1 MLRIVTRRGDG
12 YACCRLHAFFGRCLI
27 CWYCAQSYNSLGQ
40 NACTVAAYLMSTCN
54 GGCELSSLLCPCIN
68 ASSSLVVSSLS
79 QHSASMLWPP
89 DTTTRG
95 QVVMMTPICA
105 SATLSHIP
113 SLVHV
118 SHAKEKSGSRTDALH
133 RPFES
138 LGLTYLT
145 LDGRN
150 ICTTA
155 QRFCLPRREFPVA
168 VENLMCLT

>member
-1 MLRIVTRRGDG
+1 LFLFSGFVVAKISAPDCNTSWR
-12 YACCRLHAFFGRCLI
+12 
-27 CWYCAQSYNSLGQ
+27 WSYNSLGQ

-118 SHAKEKSGSRTDALH
+118 SRAKEKSGFH
-133 RPFES
+133 
-138 LGLTYLT
+138 
-145 LDGRN
+145 GRN
-150 ICTTA
+150 ICITA
-155 QRFCLPRREFPVA
+155 PRFCLPRRS
-168 VENLMCLT
+168 LTLSPTEHVSPTGLSSTSQLRTLGTLSKLIL